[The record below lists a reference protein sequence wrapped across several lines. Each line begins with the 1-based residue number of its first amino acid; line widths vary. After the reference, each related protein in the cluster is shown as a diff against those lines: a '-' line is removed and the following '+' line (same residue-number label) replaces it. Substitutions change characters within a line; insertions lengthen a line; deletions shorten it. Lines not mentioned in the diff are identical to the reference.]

1 MSTLCYIDPAST
13 ALIWQVLAGVFI
25 SLGVV
30 FGVFWRK
37 MSTFFKAL
45 WVKLFRK
52 NKNQEVEKVDESVLE
67 VEDEISENT
76 ENVEVA
82 TETSNNKSEEVQDEQ
97 NTESENK

>member
-37 MSTFFKAL
+37 ISTFFKSL